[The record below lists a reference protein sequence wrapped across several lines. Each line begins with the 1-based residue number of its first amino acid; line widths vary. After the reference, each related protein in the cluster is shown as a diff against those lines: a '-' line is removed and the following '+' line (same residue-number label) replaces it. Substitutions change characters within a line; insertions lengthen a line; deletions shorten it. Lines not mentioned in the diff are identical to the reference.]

1 MPNCFSDVT
10 KSLGASVYP
19 MARPAS
25 PYVLEN
31 VRNTAAC
38 SPLRTNPRRFAVRNP
53 EASERKA
60 LGIGIL
66 PTLRGATARSA
77 HDASGGLDVKPQQ
90 KKNTLYT
97 IRLRTYHSVTGRRML
112 ALKLPVKQRLPKSP
126 PVV

>member
-1 MPNCFSDVT
+1 MTKLRSKTIVALLRSRLSVTEAPMPNCFSDVT
-10 KSLGASVYP
+10 KSSGASVYP

-90 KKNTLYT
+90 KKKRFTL
-97 IRLRTYHSVTGRRML
+97 SG
-112 ALKLPVKQRLPKSP
+112 
-126 PVV
+126 